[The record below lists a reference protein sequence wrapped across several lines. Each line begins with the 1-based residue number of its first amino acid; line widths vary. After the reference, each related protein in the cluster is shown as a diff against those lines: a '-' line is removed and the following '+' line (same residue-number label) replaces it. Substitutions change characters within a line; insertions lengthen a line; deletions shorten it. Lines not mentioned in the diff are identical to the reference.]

1 MSLEETTT
9 GQTYPDSAGSDRLSR
24 LAVSCLKNAGI
35 PLKPPC
41 ACNECGDWLDE
52 NDLYRM
58 DGLTRPVCLACY
70 EAIHNPNNRID
81 G

>member
-1 MSLEETTT
+1 MKALRNDRTS
-9 GQTYPDSAGSDRLSR
+9 PAPCSDLIARF
-24 LAVSCLKNAGI
+24 AASCLKNAGI

-52 NDLYRM
+52 HDMYRM

-70 EAIHNPNNRID
+70 DAIHNPNTQ
-81 G
+81 